1 MIRDRLVIGIQDKN
15 TKARL
20 LREKDL
26 SLDKAL
32 DMFKS
37 SKITIK
43 QLKLIQKD
51 EKQNNEE
58 LNLVQDK
65 GIPALGNK
73 KKIKTCQA
81 IFDQNWARG
90 LSLVSRSRG

>member
-1 MIRDRLVIGIQDKN
+1 MEYKIRVQRQDW
-15 TKARL
+15 
-20 LREKDL
+20 EKDL

-37 SKITIK
+37 SEVTIK
-43 QLKLIQKD
+43 QLKSIQKD

-65 GIPALGNK
+65 RKSSKDK
-73 KKIKTCQA
+73 K
-81 IFDQNWARG
+81 
-90 LSLVSRSRG
+90 SPH